1 MDGDG
6 FIGEADEVEAGGRIV
21 GQIGDAVLENRI
33 EAGRLSGAI
42 GSGAEDGN
50 TVGSEGLG

>member
-1 MDGDG
+1 LDVDG
-6 FIGEADEVEAGGRIV
+6 FIGEADEVETGWRIV
-21 GQIGDAVLENRI
+21 GQIGDAVFENSI

-50 TVGSEGLG
+50 MVGSEGLG